1 MNTETVNRVIT
12 EITSRLGVGY
22 SVFSDA
28 VSQYAQ
34 ARATESLIFSIEFF
48 CATLLIIAIFFF
60 AVVRN
65 SSIDSDEKVVISFFV
80 VATLGFIIF
89 SGICNLADYV
99 NWSNAPQGMFLRE
112 IMAAVK

>member
-1 MNTETVNRVIT
+1 MDTETVNRIIT
-12 EITSRLGVGY
+12 EITNRLGVGY

-34 ARATESLIFSIEFF
+34 ARATEGLIYSVAIFSV
-48 CATLLIIAIFFF
+48 IILAVAIFFF

-65 SSIDSDEKVVISFFV
+65 NSIDSEGKVVIGFFV
-80 VATLGFIIF
+80 VVTLGFIIF
-89 SGICNLADYV
+89 SGICNFADFV

-112 IMAAVK
+112 IMAAVR

>member
-1 MNTETVNRVIT
+1 MDTETVNRVIT

-34 ARATESLIFSIEFF
+34 ARATESLINSVALFGMALSVV
-48 CATLLIIAIFFF
+48 AVFFF

-65 SSIDSDEKVVISFFV
+65 SSIDSDEKFIIGLFV
-80 VATLGFIIF
+80 VAALGFIVF
-89 SGICNLADYV
+89 SGICNLADFV

-112 IMAAVK
+112 IMQAVR

>member
-1 MNTETVNRVIT
+1 MDTETVNRVIT
-12 EITSRLGVGY
+12 EITNRLGVGY

-34 ARATESLIFSIEFF
+34 ARATECLIYAIAFF
-48 CATLLIIAIFFF
+48 CATLLVVAFFF
-60 AVVRN
+60 VVWRN

-89 SGICNLADYV
+89 SGICNLADFV

-112 IMAAVK
+112 IMQAVK